1 LSSTRND
8 NNLNPRTPGNHN
20 WKKKKKKKKGV
31 KTEKENSQTHAFSS
45 SPNPKKFFQSS
56 AGLTMDRVDFFFFF
70 FFLVFWVNYLL
81 NGARSH
87 IAKASIEENFQQ
99 VGGEIPARNT
109 LAERE

>member
-1 LSSTRND
+1 LEEEEGEKN
-8 NNLNPRTPGNHN
+8 
-20 WKKKKKKKKGV
+20 
-31 KTEKENSQTHAFSS
+31 EKENSQTHGFSS
-45 SPNPKKFFQSS
+45 SPNPKNLFQSS
-56 AGLTMDRVDFFFFF
+56 AGLTMDRSDFILFFIFI
-70 FFLVFWVNYLL
+70 WVNYLL

>member
-1 LSSTRND
+1 
-8 NNLNPRTPGNHN
+8 
-20 WKKKKKKKKGV
+20 
-31 KTEKENSQTHAFSS
+31 
-45 SPNPKKFFQSS
+45 
-56 AGLTMDRVDFFFFF
+56 MDRGDFILFFIFI
-70 FFLVFWVNYLL
+70 WVNYLP

>member
-1 LSSTRND
+1 LEEEE
-8 NNLNPRTPGNHN
+8 GE
-20 WKKKKKKKKGV
+20 KK
-31 KTEKENSQTHAFSS
+31 EKENSQTHAFSS

-56 AGLTMDRVDFFFFF
+56 AGLTMDRGDFILFFFCFF
-70 FFLVFWVNYLL
+70 FVFWVNYLL